1 MKRRPA
7 QALLPL
13 LLSLLLAAPLL
24 QGCVSAE
31 SWEATRLLQDIDAGG
46 APTALKQRTPEP
58 QRSTERYAID
68 GRANVADFYHPRQ
81 PLGGAL
87 LLVPGFTP
95 EGKDDPRAIEL
106 ARSLARARFLVM
118 VPEVSGSRA
127 LRVRLEDTR
136 TIADALRHLRA
147 SRPEA
152 AGHATGA
159 VAISYAVGL
168 TALAVLELEEA
179 TRPDFLVGVGGY
191 YDTQAVVTYA
201 TTGRFR
207 QPGGGRWQRGEP
219 IDSAKWIFLA
229 TNAAVLEDAAD
240 RRRLQALGER
250 CFTACAPDVAALNR
264 QLGAEGRALLALIVN
279 RDPARVPALIA
290 ALPPAVR
297 ARMTHLSLSNRD
309 LTALAGRLILVH
321 GKADPLIPYSESMA
335 LARAVPGSELF
346 LVDGFSHITPEGV
359 GWGGQL
365 QLVSAIQAVLSR
377 RAPAER

>member
-7 QALLPL
+7 QALLPIL
-13 LLSLLLAAPLL
+13 LLALLAAPLL
-24 QGCVSAE
+24 HGCVSAE

-46 APTALKQRTPEP
+46 APSVLKQRTPEP
-58 QRSTERYAID
+58 QRSTERYVID
-68 GRANVADFYHPRQ
+68 GRANIADFYHPRQ

-95 EGKDDPRAIEL
+95 EGKDDPRVMDL

-118 VPEVSGSRA
+118 VPEVPGSRA
-127 LRVRLEDTR
+127 LRVRLEDSR
-136 TIADALRHLRA
+136 TIADALRHLQA
-147 SRPEA
+147 ARPEA
-152 AGHATGA
+152 AGRATGA

-168 TALAVLELEEA
+168 TALAALELDDS

-191 YDTQAVVTYA
+191 YDTRAVVTYA

-207 QPGGGRWQRGEP
+207 LPGGRRWQQGEP
-219 IDSAKWIFLA
+219 LASAKWIFLA
-229 TNAAVLEDAAD
+229 TNAAVLEDPTD

-250 CFTACAPDVAALNR
+250 CFTVCAPDVAALNR
-264 QLGAEGRALLALIVN
+264 ELGPEGQALLALIVN
-279 RDPARVPALIA
+279 RDVARVPALIA

-297 ARMTHLSLSNRD
+297 ERMARLSLDDRNLSP
-309 LTALAGRLILVH
+309 LAGRLILVH
-321 GKADPLIPYSESMA
+321 GKADPLIPYSESVA
-335 LARAVPGSELF
+335 LAHAVPGSELF

-377 RAPAER
+377 RTPAGP